1 MGVDYSGGMI
11 VGRAAEDIPYD
22 DEEFECGWE
31 YAEAHDMSVYSLWYD
46 ADTSGQVWGFTVGDV
61 TVLSDEFDDWLSIV
75 KRKAEEFEEITGT
88 KAQLIG
94 MQNIY

>member
-11 VGRAAEDIPYD
+11 VGRSAKDIPYD
-22 DEEFECGWE
+22 EEEFECGWE
-31 YAEAHDMSVYSLWYD
+31 YAEEHGMDCYSLWYD
-46 ADTSGQVWGFTVGDV
+46 ADEAGQVWGFTVKDV
-61 TVLSDEFDDWLSIV
+61 VVLSDEFDDWVSMV

-94 MQNIY
+94 MQNIW